1 MHARMQSLMRCV
13 LDVAAFQLLQQMT
26 RPHID
31 SFNYMLT
38 TGLSDAVKV
47 CA

>member
-1 MHARMQSLMRCV
+1 M
-13 LDVAAFQLLQQMT
+13 FQLLQQMT

-38 TGLSDAVKV
+38 TGLSDAIKV
-47 CA
+47 CCLWSAFSALTPGL